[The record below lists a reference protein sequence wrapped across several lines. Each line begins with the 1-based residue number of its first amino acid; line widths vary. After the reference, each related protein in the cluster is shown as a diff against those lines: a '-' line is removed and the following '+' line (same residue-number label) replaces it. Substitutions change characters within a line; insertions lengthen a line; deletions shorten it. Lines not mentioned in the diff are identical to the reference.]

1 MKKGIFLAFV
11 ALFLSVA
18 SSFAQA
24 FFPTEK
30 DAFYEKLST
39 YLNSSSAKKDREE
52 ASAVMQAFKGTW
64 DSYYDDAEANMVMRL
79 CELLHA
85 RTGGKAYA
93 NIFNYIETVQK
104 IPTAGLSH
112 KDVNNWLCLTDAK
125 AQKSLNGI
133 DKYLALSR
141 DIFVDKVLSAK
152 GNSQW
157 RLRNALWSF
166 PSKEKFELSID
177 GTLALVSQ
185 KDSSMLKNTK
195 GVYYLDGNRWEGT
208 GGTADWSRFGIPSD
222 KVYVTLPDFY
232 ELDLNRSEYTI
243 DSAIF
248 HEKTH
253 FNQDILC
260 SFEDKVFVNKPDAKT
275 MFPSVKSYR
284 SDYAITNL
292 MRNIDFEGGIG
303 MMGNQVDVFGGVRKK
318 AVFHFRQ
325 EGREVVRVQAPRFL
339 MSMDELLVSDNVAMR
354 VYLIDSV
361 SGADMD
367 SIYHNGIGFRYDNKT
382 RRMMA
387 FRSEKDF
394 GDGPFHDYFHGV
406 DIFLEAMYWDIDGNQ
421 VDFRRMEGVNPVS
434 EGDVVSV
441 NYFRNDDFKRLQ
453 GLDGAHPMIRVEKFL
468 QGFDNVDRQVKF
480 AVGDLASF
488 LHYPIEQVISL
499 MLRLQAEGYVEYDSE
514 TKWVTALPRFF
525 DIVDSYRETIDYD
538 VIKLHTLTT
547 NRQPNLRLDLHT
559 NDLMV
564 YGITSQIDGF
574 EGSAISVSDRKR
586 VVIVPDNGR
595 ITFTKKQNFTFS
607 GGVLAGMFE
616 FFTKD
621 SEFNYADFAI
631 DMKKID
637 SLRFYARYDRHVIP
651 VDGTLERL
659 KGRLEIDHGDN
670 KSSRYETPSYPI
682 FRSESEGFKFYR
694 KINGGVFHPGSL
706 DSVQS
711 AEDLDGKF
719 YYSVYPFVVDSL
731 NDLSMKKVRFE
742 GELVS
747 GGIMPNI
754 QQPLVVM
761 EDFSLGF
768 IHQIGSDE
776 SASYPLYGDLGRFHN
791 KVFLSG
797 SGFFGEGKL
806 DYQTSAFKSEQFMFY
821 LDSVTAIT
829 NQFKMTP
836 RSDGTGFPMA
846 SADAL
851 RLKWDIHKPELTTE
865 TFDQPICMYGDTYF
879 SGKTVLSPDGYSAK
893 GKMRFGLTEFDSE
906 HFALD
911 SKTFV
916 ADSANFLLYSADT
929 SNIAF
934 SATNYRA
941 NVNFDAKK
949 VKYDYLDETS
959 NLDFPMNQYVCS
971 LKEAEWDMATNSL
984 HVYNPVESF
993 GDYATATTHEELLAV
1008 HNNASK
1014 FISLVPEQDSLQF
1027 YSMSAEYDMTNYVIH
1042 AHDVKIIRVAD
1053 AAVFP
1058 YKHDV
1063 DINAESKLEPVVGEL
1078 LADTLNRYHLFKN
1091 AVVNIHSR
1099 NYYDAQGTWDYTS
1112 VNGVSTPIRMDTI
1125 ISVEGVTHAYTHI
1138 AEADEMKLSPQF
1150 GFRGRLTMEA
1160 ADSLGYFDGKFA
1172 VLGFG
1177 YAPVVVKVQ
1186 EPVVVESDEAEVA
1199 ESGEVEAPEP
1209 VEVELPEPV
1218 EGPTDTV
1225 AVSEPPVI
1233 IDEFNPA
1240 ADFGETA
1247 QNSIGHWFPS
1257 STRIDPQAVRI
1268 PVDMARISEEDSEM
1282 CNGLYYELAI
1292 DGGYFGSFLTPR
1304 PTRNDIDESS
1314 PSEGILWFDTDRQHY
1329 VVTDTTKY
1337 DTRLELDSR
1346 GVINGHGST
1355 DLGFETPL
1363 AQFVFNGDYTQ
1374 YPNDSLT
1381 LQGLSVFKAPVFDD
1395 DALQAMADV
1404 FASISG
1410 ESIDLTQTNF
1420 LSYFQSENSEEK
1432 TEELRMSIELAGGY
1446 PELESSDFY
1455 SSTLV
1460 IPDLKMVWNDKLHAF
1475 VSVGKIG
1482 LGNFGTHIVNK
1493 YVTGCVMFDRRL
1505 GNITYYFQDDM
1516 FQAYFNYNSGD
1527 GQLQVHCTFSD
1538 INQRIGGI
1546 REKSRTRTK
1555 DDKRFQYVA
1564 VPYESM
1570 LDFLNRLKYAGLSI
1584 GSF

>member
-1 MKKGIFLAFV
+1 MKKGILLALV

-24 FFPTEK
+24 FFPTDK
-30 DAFYEKLST
+30 AAFYEKLSS
-39 YLNSSSAKKDREE
+39 YLNSSSSKQDRDD
-52 ASAVMQAFKGTW
+52 AAAVMKAFQGAW
-64 DSYYDDAEANMVMRL
+64 ESYYDDAEANMVMRL

-125 AQKSLNGI
+125 TQKSLTGI
-133 DKYLALSR
+133 DKYLESCHS
-141 DIFVDKVLSAK
+141 IFVDKVLSAK

-157 RLRNALWSF
+157 TLRDALWSF
-166 PSKEKFELSID
+166 PSKEKFELTVD

-185 KDSSMLKNTK
+185 KDESVLKNTK
-195 GVYYLDGNRWEGT
+195 GVYYLEGNRWEGT
-208 GGTADWSRFGIPSD
+208 GGRADWSRFGIPED
-222 KVYVTLPDFY
+222 KVYVTLPDYY
-232 ELDLNRSEYTI
+232 ELDLNRSEYAI
-243 DSAIF
+243 DSVIF
-248 HEKTH
+248 HEKSH

-260 SFEDKVFVNKPDAKT
+260 RYEDKVLVNAPNEKT
-275 MFPSVKSYR
+275 MFPRVKSYR

-303 MMGNQVDVFGGVRKK
+303 MMGNQVDVFGGVNNK

-325 EGREVVRVQAPRFL
+325 EGREVVRVQSPRFL

-354 VYLIDSV
+354 VYLLDSV
-361 SGADMD
+361 SGTEMD
-367 SIYHNGIGFRYDNKT
+367 SLYHNGIGFRYDNKS

-406 DIFLEAMYWDIDGNQ
+406 DIFLEAMYWDVDGNQ

-441 NYFRNDDFKRLQ
+441 NYFRHDDFKRLQ
-453 GLDGAHPMIRVEKFL
+453 GLDGAHPMIRIEKFL
-468 QGFDNVDRQVKF
+468 KGFDNVDRQVKF
-480 AVGDLASF
+480 AVGDLASY

-499 MLRLQAEGYVEYDSE
+499 ILRLQAEGYMEYDSE
-514 TKWVTALPRFF
+514 TKWATALPRFF
-525 DIVDSYRETIDYD
+525 DVVESYRETIDYD
-538 VIKLHTLTT
+538 VIKLHTFTT

-574 EGSAISVSDRKR
+574 EGSAISLSDRKR

-607 GGVLAGMFE
+607 GGILAGMFE

-621 SEFNYADFAI
+621 SEFNYEEFAI
-631 DMKKID
+631 DMKKVD
-637 SLRFYARYDRHVIP
+637 SMRFYARYDRHVVPI
-651 VDGTLERL
+651 DGTLERL

-670 KSSRYETPSYPI
+670 KASRYETPDYPI
-682 FRSESEGFKFYR
+682 FRSEAEAFKFYR

-706 DSVQS
+706 DSVQT

-731 NDLSMKKVRFE
+731 NDLSMKNVRFE

-776 SASYPLYGDLGRFHN
+776 TASYPLYGDLGRFHN

-806 DYQTSAFKSEQFMFY
+806 DYQTSAFKSDQFMFY

-836 RSDGTGFPMA
+836 RSDGTGYPIA

-851 RLKWDIHKPELTTE
+851 RMKWDIHKPELTTE
-865 TFDQPICMYGDTYF
+865 TIDHPICMYGDTYF
-879 SGKTVLSPDGYSAK
+879 SGKTVLSPDGYSAD
-893 GKMRFGLTEFDSE
+893 GKMRFGLTEFDSD

-911 SKTFV
+911 SRTFV

-941 NVNFDAKK
+941 NVDFDAKK

-959 NLDFPMNQYVCS
+959 NLDFPMNQYICS

-984 HVYNPVESF
+984 HLYNPVESF

-1008 HNNASK
+1008 NNKASK

-1027 YSMSAEYDMTNYVIH
+1027 YSMSAEYDMSNYVIH

-1058 YKHDV
+1058 YRHDV
-1063 DINAESKLEPVVGEL
+1063 DINAESRLEPISGEL

-1099 NYYDAQGTWDYTS
+1099 SHYDAQGTWDYT
-1112 VNGVSTPIRMDTI
+1112 NAEGVSTPIQIDTI
-1125 ISVEGVTHAYTHI
+1125 LSIEGVTHATTQI
-1138 AEADEMKLSPQF
+1138 PETAELRLSPQF
-1150 GFRGRLTMEA
+1150 GFQGNLTLEA
-1160 ADSLGYFDGKFA
+1160 ADSLGYFDGKYA
-1172 VLGFG
+1172 LLGFG
-1177 YAPVVVKVQ
+1177 
-1186 EPVVVESDEAEVA
+1186 
-1199 ESGEVEAPEP
+1199 
-1209 VEVELPEPV
+1209 
-1218 EGPTDTV
+1218 DT
-1225 AVSEPPVI
+1225 I
-1233 IDEFNPA
+1233 PA
-1240 ADFGETA
+1240 QGSMA
-1247 QNSIGHWFPS
+1247 SINHWFVS
-1257 STRIDPQAVRI
+1257 SAYIDPKAVRI
-1268 PVDMARISEEDSEM
+1268 PVNMARIREEEPEM

-1292 DGGYFGSFLTPR
+1292 DGGYFGAFLSPSQ
-1304 PTRNDIDESS
+1304 TRNDIDESA
-1314 PSEGILWFDTDRQHY
+1314 PIEGMLWFDADKQHY
-1329 VVTDTTKY
+1329 MVTDTTQY

-1346 GVINGHGST
+1346 GVIVGHGST
-1355 DLGFETPL
+1355 DLGFDTPL
-1363 AQFVFNGDYTQ
+1363 ALFVMHGDYTQ
-1374 YPNDSLT
+1374 YPNDSIT
-1381 LQGLSVFKAPVFDD
+1381 LQGVNVFKAPVFDD
-1395 DALQAMADV
+1395 DALKATADV
-1404 FASISG
+1404 FASVSG

-1420 LSYFQSENSEEK
+1420 VQYYRSENSEEK
-1432 TEELRMSIELAGGY
+1432 TEELAKSIELAGGY
-1446 PELESSDFY
+1446 PQLGSSDFY
-1455 SSTLV
+1455 SSTIV
-1460 IPDLKMVWNDKLHAF
+1460 IPDLKMAWNDQMHAF

-1482 LGNFGTHIVNK
+1482 LGNFGSHVVNK
-1493 YVTGCVMFDRRL
+1493 YVNGCVVFDRRL

-1538 INQRIGGI
+1538 INQRIGET
-1546 REKSRTRTK
+1546 REKSRTRSK

-1570 LDFLNRLKYAGLSI
+1570 LDFLNRLKYAGISI